1 MRSCCAGRCRPH
13 EHDLGTPVTMRR
25 LLALNVGSSTLKGAS
40 YLLNAGGPGAQPRLV
55 ERSRAEI
62 AVGSDTQE
70 RLATL
75 LETLSEPSPGPA
87 AVVHRIG
94 HGRDLH
100 EQRLPD
106 AEVPAKLGSLMPFQH
121 LHPPV

>member
-1 MRSCCAGRCRPH
+1 MRSSCAGPCRPD
-13 EHDLGTPVTMRR
+13 EHDLATPVTTHR
-25 LLALNVGSSTLKGAS
+25 LLALNVGSSTLQGAS

-75 LETLSEPSPGPA
+75 LATLSVPAPGPA
-87 AVVHRIG
+87 AWSPRTVHVG
-94 HGRDLH
+94 AVH
-100 EQRLPD
+100 
-106 AEVPAKLGSLMPFQH
+106 
-121 LHPPV
+121 